1 MKSYVDF
8 PRKTVEGLK
17 PKRILFASVPA
28 DGHFNPLTGIAME
41 LIQRG
46 YEVAWYASAVY
57 AEKLQRLGIRHF
69 PFKKALEVN
78 GDNIE
83 TIFPERNN
91 HKSQI
96 AKLNFDMEHFFIR
109 RSTEYYDDIREI
121 RHYFSFDCMIADV
134 AFSAIPLV
142 KEKLHIP
149 VISIGV
155 FPLVETSKD
164 LAPIGLGLT
173 PATGFLGKRKQ
184 DLLRYISD
192 RILFQKP
199 NRLMKETLGD
209 YGIET
214 ADSNVFD
221 ILVRKSTLMLQSGTP
236 GFEYARTDLGSNIRF
251 IGPLL
256 PFQLQRTEKWFDE
269 RINLYKKIIL
279 VTQGTV
285 EKDPSKI
292 IEPVLNAFRHTG
304 HLVIATTGGSRTEQL
319 KAAYPDHNFIIEDF
333 IPFSDVMPFADV
345 YVTNG
350 GYGGVMLGIE
360 NKLPMV
366 VAGIHEGKNEINARI
381 GYFGLGVNL
390 QTETPDST
398 VMRSA
403 VEKVLND
410 PLYKKNVEKLGSEF
424 HDYNATGLAVH
435 YVEQLLTEK
444 EEKVNH
450 QAA

>member
-41 LIQRG
+41 LMQRG

-78 GDNIE
+78 GENID

-109 RSTEYYDDIREI
+109 RSTEYYDDICEL

-192 RILFQKP
+192 RILFRKP

-256 PFQLQRTEKWFDE
+256 PFQQQRTEKWFDE

-424 HDYNATGLAVH
+424 RDYNATGLAVH

-444 EEKVNH
+444 EEKLNN